1 MKKSYINILV
11 MGGSQGSKIINDAL
25 FETLINYKTQLTN
38 YRFSH
43 ICGNLEFKN

>member
-1 MKKSYINILV
+1 

-25 FETLINYKTQLTN
+25 FETLINYKIQFTN

-43 ICGNLEFKN
+43 ICGKHEYSIIKKNIMIMV